1 MKTAT
6 TAGAWWRLCAEPLVQ
21 FLLAGA
27 LLFASHAWLQA
38 WRDPQ
43 AIVMGEQ
50 DLERL
55 RAMARKQW
63 GREPDAAQLDA
74 LLQAQLREEV
84 LYREALAQGL
94 DRDDVVIRRRLA
106 QKMEFLAQG
115 DAPQPDDAQL
125 RAWYDAHLQRYDD
138 ATRWTLEQRAVEG
151 RVAGPARL
159 DQADAA
165 RITAELGAEVAA
177 RVATL
182 APDTWSEA
190 IASPL
195 GRHSVRVL
203 AVQPPSF
210 EALHEQLR
218 LDWVEARQR
227 EARDAAYARLRERYR
242 ITLPPPSPQQ
252 MAGF

>member
-1 MKTAT
+1 MKERSTS
-6 TAGAWWRLCAEPLVQ
+6 AWSRLRAEPLLH

-27 LLFASHAWLQA
+27 LLFGLHAWLQLR
-38 WRDPQ
+38 RDPQ
-43 AIVMGEQ
+43 TIAIDAQ

-63 GREPDAAQLDA
+63 GREPDAAQLDG

-115 DAPQPDDAQL
+115 DLQAPDAAQL
-125 RAWYDAHLQRYDD
+125 RAWYDAHAQRYAD
-138 ATRWTLEQRAVEG
+138 ATRWSLEQRAIDG
-151 RVAGPARL
+151 RVLGPARL

-165 RITAELGAEVAA
+165 RITAEFGADFAA
-177 RVATL
+177 RVAALT
-182 APDTWSEA
+182 PGVWSEP

-195 GRHSVRVL
+195 GRHSVRVS
-203 AVQPPSF
+203 AVQAPSF
-210 EALHEQLR
+210 EALREQLQR
-218 LDWVEARQR
+218 DWAEASQR

-242 ITLPPPSPQQ
+242 IMLPQQ
-252 MAGF
+252 RVAGLQP